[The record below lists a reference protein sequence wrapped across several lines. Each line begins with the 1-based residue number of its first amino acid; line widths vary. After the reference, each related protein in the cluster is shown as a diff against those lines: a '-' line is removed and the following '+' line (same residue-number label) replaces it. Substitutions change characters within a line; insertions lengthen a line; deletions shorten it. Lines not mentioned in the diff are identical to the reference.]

1 MVTSVLIFTAHLICG
16 MLAITLSF
24 FLAGLLQ
31 IYITEPSEECRG
43 DVSIAWQ
50 LPQLFLLSFADVL
63 VFVTGLEFAYTQSPP
78 DLR

>member
-1 MVTSVLIFTAHLICG
+1 MV
-16 MLAITLSF
+16 AITLSF

-31 IYITEPSEECRG
+31 IYIVEPTEECHG
-43 DVSIAWQ
+43 DVNIAWQ

-78 DLR
+78 DLRFVTNDTILLLFYR